1 MVLESRRV
9 LFLSSNLE
17 FYLLRFRLQIV
28 LTWMPT
34 VTPEELSNQRRSM
47 KISDGTE
54 TKGTELDVLQ
64 KQWNKGAKD

>member
-1 MVLESRRV
+1 MLLLSLAHATVRKFMVTE
-9 LFLSSNLE
+9 
-17 FYLLRFRLQIV
+17 LQW
-28 LTWMPT
+28 LTL
-34 VTPEELSNQRRSM
+34 TPEELSNQRRSM